1 MNPRVFGPLSICL
14 VLAGW
19 LMAALAIPALPPAVP
34 TSFGTDG
41 AVTGTSSPQ
50 SLWYLPVLL
59 TVMYVVLTGVLFVPH
74 DRLRVPVQITERN
87 RERVSALAREMAL
100 ALRVGV
106 LALVLCVEWAIFH
119 VAGHKAL
126 DTAFLVAVVVP
137 LVAVFGVTT
146 SFFVRM
152 AKA

>member
-1 MNPRVFGPLSICL
+1 
-14 VLAGW
+14 
-19 LMAALAIPALPPAVP
+19 
-34 TSFGTDG
+34 
-41 AVTGTSSPQ
+41 
-50 SLWYLPVLL
+50 
-59 TVMYVVLTGVLFVPH
+59 MYVVLTGVLFVPQ